1 MTTTL
6 KEEIPS
12 GRTARN
18 SKGARTYTRKFRVT
32 SNDKTDGPFEVG
44 STSGLPLIGS
54 AHPEDANAFCIELTV
69 ENTEPY
75 AGWTVT
81 ANYSDERVI
90 DDNPTD
96 DAAEINWGSE
106 QFQKVAVVD
115 RDGNLIVNSAG
126 DLFDPP
132 AMIDDSRRVVT
143 VSKNLATVPSWI
155 LDYQDAI
162 NSDTFTIDGI
172 SIGVGKAKMQAVTV
186 GPKQR
191 RNSTVFRTVTFTI
204 HLQRDGWVLDILD
217 AGFNRIPTGDTS
229 NRVPITLDGVLPSA
243 PYPLNGAGAPL
254 KNPSPTNCVFRSFN
268 VYKTR
273 TFSTLPL
280 T

>member
-6 KEEIPS
+6 KDELPS

-18 SKGARTYTRKFRVT
+18 SKGARTYTRKFLVT

-54 AHPEDANAFCIELTV
+54 VHPEDANAFCVELTV

-191 RNSTVFRTVTFTI
+191 RNATVFRTVNFTI
-204 HLQRDGWVLDILD
+204 HLQRDGWALDILD
-217 AGFNRIPTGDTS
+217 AGYNRKDPLDATK
-229 NRVPITLDGVLPSA
+229 RQPITINGLLPSA
-243 PYPLNGAGAPL
+243 PYPLNCSGAPL
-254 KNPSPTNCVFRSFN
+254 ENPSPVNCVFRSFN

-273 TFSTLPL
+273 AFSSLPR

>member
-191 RNSTVFRTVTFTI
+191 RNSTVFRTVNFTI

>member
-1 MTTTL
+1 MAVQYIG
-6 KEEIPS
+6 ESPA
-12 GRTARN
+12 GRTAQN
-18 SKGARTYTRKFRVT
+18 TKGARTYQRKFLLRT
-32 SNDKTDGPFEVG
+32 TTQADGPFAVG
-44 STSGLPLIGS
+44 SNASLPIIGN
-54 AHPEDANAFCIELTV
+54 AHPEDANAFCISLQV
-69 ENTEPY
+69 ENTNPWS
-75 AGWTVT
+75 GWTVT
-81 ANYSDERVI
+81 ANYSDERTI
-90 DDNPTD
+90 DDTPTD

-106 QFQKVAVVD
+106 QFQKVAVTD

-143 VSKNLATVPSWI
+143 VSKNLASVPSWI

-191 RNSTVFRTVTFTI
+191 RNATVFRTVNFTI
-204 HLQRDGWVLDILD
+204 HLQRDGWTLDILD
-217 AGFNRIPTGDTS
+217 AGYNRKDPLDATK
-229 NRVPITLDGVLPSA
+229 RQPITINGQLPSA
-243 PYPLNGAGAPL
+243 PYPLNGAGIPL
-254 KNPSPTNCVFRSFN
+254 ENPSPVNCVFRSFN

-273 TFSTLPL
+273 AFSTLPL

>member
-1 MTTTL
+1 MTATF
-6 KEEIPS
+6 KEEILS

-18 SKGARTYTRKFRVT
+18 SKGARTYTRKFRVL

-54 AHPEDANAFCIELTV
+54 PHPEDANAFCIELTV

-191 RNSTVFRTVTFTI
+191 RNSTVFRTVNFTI

>member
-1 MTTTL
+1 V
-6 KEEIPS
+6 
-12 GRTARN
+12 
-18 SKGARTYTRKFRVT
+18 RTYERRFKLE
-32 SNDKTDGPFEVG
+32 TDNESDNEHTVG
-44 STSGLPLIGS
+44 SHASLPIIGNT
-54 AHPEDANAFCIELTV
+54 HPSNVNAFVVSIRV
-69 ENTEPY
+69 ENNNPWK
-75 AGWTVT
+75 GWIATVT
-81 ANYSDERVI
+81 YSDERQI

-115 RDGNLIVNSAG
+115 RDGKLIVNSAG

-143 VSKNLATVPSWI
+143 VSKNLAAVPSWI

-191 RNSTVFRTVTFTI
+191 RNATVFRTVNFTS
-204 HLQRDGWVLDILD
+204 HLQRDGWALDILD
-217 AGFNRIPTGDTS
+217 AGYNRKDPLDATK
-229 NRVPITLDGVLPSA
+229 RQPITINGQLPSA
-243 PYPLNGAGAPL
+243 PYPLNGAGIPL
-254 KNPSPTNCVFRSFN
+254 ENPSPVNCVFRSFN

>member
-1 MTTTL
+1 MTATF
-6 KEEIPS
+6 KEEILS

-18 SKGARTYTRKFRVT
+18 SKGARTYTRKFRVL

-191 RNSTVFRTVTFTI
+191 RNSTVFRTVNFTI